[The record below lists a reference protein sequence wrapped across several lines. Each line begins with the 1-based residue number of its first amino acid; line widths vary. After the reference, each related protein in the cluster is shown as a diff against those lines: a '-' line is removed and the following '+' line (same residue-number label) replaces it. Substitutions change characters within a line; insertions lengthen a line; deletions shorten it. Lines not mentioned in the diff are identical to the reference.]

1 MNCETFRDRAFD
13 FLQGT
18 LQDRAAFEAHRAS
31 CPACAAALDGI
42 QENDRIL
49 AAVSRVPTAPADL
62 WPRIAAAIG
71 RDQVLPFRRLRIAS
85 FIVAAAALL
94 LAFILVATIGSRR
107 KPPTLNL
114 VVQEVGPE
122 SHRTFKALVPRYE
135 DVDAATA
142 MVDTMFRNDY

>member
-1 MNCETFRDRAFD
+1 MTCDTFRDQAFD
-13 FLQGT
+13 YLQGD
-18 LQDRAAFEAHRAS
+18 LRDASAFEAHRAS
-31 CPACAAALDGI
+31 CAACAAALQGI
-42 QENDRIL
+42 RENDRIL
-49 AAVSRVPTAPADL
+49 SAARVPTAPADL

-71 RDQVLPFRRLRIAS
+71 RDREIPFRRMRIAS
-85 FIVAAAALL
+85 LAAAAAALL
-94 LAFILVATIGSRR
+94 LAVTLFATMRSSR
-107 KPPTLNL
+107 PAPTINL